1 MRATEVITVALFSV
15 PLSDLVY
22 SGIFSQWSIVVIAI
36 LMAVIAVVIGDLVE
50 GKLWKSYKSHVQ
62 AMNALDKEA
71 QTFDEWFNERT
82 AAALLSQKTKGK
94 K

>member
-50 GKLWKSYKSHVQ
+50 G
-62 AMNALDKEA
+62 
-71 QTFDEWFNERT
+71 R
-82 AAALLSQKTKGK
+82 
-94 K
+94 